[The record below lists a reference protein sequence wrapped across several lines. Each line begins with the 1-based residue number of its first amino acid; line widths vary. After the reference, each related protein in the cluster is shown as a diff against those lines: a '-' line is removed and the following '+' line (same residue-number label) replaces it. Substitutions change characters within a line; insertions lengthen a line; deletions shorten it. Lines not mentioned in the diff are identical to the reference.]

1 MGRYSCQRRPTSSLY
16 NEALLPKKVSHAVA
30 QIPLQFDA
38 ILDGGAAGA
47 ARSLQVVSELL
58 QEGGVAWKAVDDRD
72 GLAAAS
78 LLFHPQFCDQARR
91 QRFIGADAFAALAV
105 AFGPTAAGT
114 DAASR
119 SGVNDSRVVESFTK
133 PCFRSL
139 APGPSRFSLIGLAL
153 TLDLLICG
161 TIIIAAGI
169 GALRPR
175 RMR

>member
-1 MGRYSCQRRPTSSLY
+1 MVRYSCQRRPTSSLY
-16 NEALLPKKVSHAVA
+16 NEALLPKKISHPVA

-38 ILDGGAAGA
+38 VLDRGAAGA

-105 AFGPTAAGT
+105 AFGPAAAGT
-114 DAASR
+114 YPASR
-119 SGVNDSRVVESFTK
+119 SGVNDSRVAPIAHAPPACHDVRRAARRIVHETVL
-133 PCFRSL
+133 RSSAAHAA
-139 APGPSRFSLIGLAL
+139 APGSSAS
-153 TLDLLICG
+153 
-161 TIIIAAGI
+161 
-169 GALRPR
+169 
-175 RMR
+175 